1 MKAIHQYFITHK
13 KVTLLWMWVF
23 FAITLGYMLLQMTVL
38 PQLNFWLC
46 LIPGL
51 ICLYLRVAYSKAAY
65 DPAKDRFSDQYKPR
79 DLRK

>member
-13 KVTLLWMWVF
+13 KVTLTWMWVF

-65 DPAKDRFSDQYKPR
+65 DPTKDRFSGRYKPR

>member
-1 MKAIHQYFITHK
+1 MKAIHRYFITHK
-13 KVTLLWMWVF
+13 NVTLTWMWVF

-51 ICLYLRVAYSKAAY
+51 ICLYLRGAYSKAAY
-65 DPAKDRFSDQYKPR
+65 DPTKDRCSERYIPR